1 MWTDILN
8 EVHDHTSKTDECD
21 ENENPEGF
29 EISLKTIY
37 TIYQWESRLEEL
49 YAWCMRWTRLQ
60 SNTDAETETE
70 TREHDEQV
78 RLGTYQLRYEELDVP
93 ITIDVIK

>member
-29 EISLKTIY
+29 EICLKTIY

-49 YAWCMRWTRLQ
+49 YA
-60 SNTDAETETE
+60 
-70 TREHDEQV
+70 
-78 RLGTYQLRYEELDVP
+78 
-93 ITIDVIK
+93 